1 MRLRVSLLLFRILHE
16 KKSEI
21 TFCIIEIHIHLCVGF
36 SINSI
41 SRGRQIHITIVR
53 HIIQAIAEDDHIA
66 ILLIFVFTAYSVSEA
81 SGRQNHS
88 VGRTGTVLPGRR
100 RDQGCVGGANVH
112 FVGMRMDP

>member
-66 ILLIFVFTAYSVSEA
+66 ILLIFVFTA
-81 SGRQNHS
+81 
-88 VGRTGTVLPGRR
+88 
-100 RDQGCVGGANVH
+100 
-112 FVGMRMDP
+112 